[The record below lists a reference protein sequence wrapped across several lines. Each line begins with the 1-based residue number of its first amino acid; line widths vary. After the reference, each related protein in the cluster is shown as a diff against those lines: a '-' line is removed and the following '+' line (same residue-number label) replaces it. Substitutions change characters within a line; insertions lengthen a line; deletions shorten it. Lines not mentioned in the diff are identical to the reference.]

1 MPAPPLAAAA
11 TTGDIVACVVYLLI
25 TVVIAWAVDRLL
37 KSRAGGVTH
46 KLARKLPA
54 ADETR
59 LRIARRLIVV
69 VIVFVGVMVAITR
82 LPQVNTLARGLLAS
96 AGITAI
102 IVGFA
107 ARSVLANFV
116 AGIIVA
122 LAQPVRIGDYVAIDE
137 WRGTVEEVGLT
148 YSYIRADD
156 NSRVVIPN
164 EQLASRVIRN
174 FTIVDEANAAAVEFV
189 VPAAAPLA
197 EVRRV
202 ALEAAAAYSRG
213 RAPERRPSLAVVD
226 LGEQTVRLRLTI
238 WQEDRAA
245 ADRASAEL
253 RFVLAQRLDGV
264 GQAAE
269 DHTMIL
275 PDSGPAPPDAPADRE
290 GTSPTTQ

>member
-1 MPAPPLAAAA
+1 MTPLAASA
-11 TTGDIVACVVYLLI
+11 TTGDIVACVVYLAI
-25 TVVIAWAVDRLL
+25 TVVVAWAVDRVL

-59 LRIARRLIVV
+59 LRVARRLIVV
-69 VIVFVGVMVAITR
+69 AIVFIGVMVAVTR

-122 LAQPVRIGDYVAIDE
+122 LAQPVRIGDYVAIDQ

-156 NSRVVIPN
+156 NSRIVIPN
-164 EQLASRVIRN
+164 EQLASKVIRN
-174 FTIVDEANAAAVEFV
+174 FTIVDEASAAAVEFT
-189 VPAAAPLA
+189 VPAATPLA
-197 EVRRV
+197 EVRTV
-202 ALEAAAAYSRG
+202 ALDAAAAYSRG
-213 RAPERRPSLAVVD
+213 RSPERKPGLAVVE
-226 LGEQTVRLRLTI
+226 LEQDAVRLRLTI
-238 WQEDRAA
+238 WQEDRGS
-245 ADRASAEL
+245 ADRAAAEL
-253 RFVLAQRLDGV
+253 RFDLAQRLEAAGLEDGESR
-264 GQAAE
+264 AE
-269 DHTMIL
+269 
-275 PDSGPAPPDAPADRE
+275 PATKPAPDAPGDPPRAA
-290 GTSPTTQ
+290 GTRPAAE